1 MKKLTR
7 LLSALLAVA
16 VLVSSCAG
24 CGSKTDGSTFA
35 SQGNTAAAPAQT
47 KELVWWMIGPE
58 PKDLAAVNA
67 KVNEYT
73 KSKLNVTVKFKYANW
88 GDYSKKL
95 TTVIQSGEKYDI
107 AFGTSINNYI
117 DLARKHYFA
126 DLSDPLKSNA
136 TALYKYIPS
145 DLWVAMT
152 LNNKIFGVPAYKDSS
167 KSMYWVW
174 DKNTVSK
181 LNIKYDTIN
190 TLQDMEPVLKSIKAQ
205 DPGKYPLALSSDGL
219 GQDAL
224 LYNYDMILNE
234 PNLCVRLDD
243 KGAKVVDG
251 FSQPDVMDELK
262 ALSSYMK
269 KGYINPDAA
278 TTQETPKF
286 QAVFPAQGFVGADA
300 DWATQKGYSVVSHK
314 YSGPY
319 YSTGSIQG
327 SFLVVSAG
335 SANINESVKL
345 IELVNTDAYLRN
357 LIAFGIEGKNYN
369 KTGPNTIKV
378 LNDGYQTAAYSQGTF
393 FNMYAVDP
401 APSNKWQLVKQQNE
415 QAKAS
420 PILGFNFDSTKVSP
434 QIAACK
440 TIFEKYYSNLM
451 TGSVDPTVEVP
462 KMENELNNAGYQAII
477 KEAQDQ
483 INAYLKK

>member
-1 MKKLTR
+1 
-7 LLSALLAVA
+7 
-16 VLVSSCAG
+16 
-24 CGSKTDGSTFA
+24 
-35 SQGNTAAAPAQT
+35 
-47 KELVWWMIGPE
+47 MIGSE
-58 PKDLAAVNA
+58 PKDLSTVTA

-73 KSKLNVTVKFKYANW
+73 KSKINVTVKFKYANW

-95 TTVIQSGEKYDI
+95 TTIIQSGEKYDI

-117 DLARKHYFA
+117 DLARKNYFA
-126 DLSDPLKSNA
+126 DLSTTLKSNA
-136 TALYKYIPS
+136 IALYQYIPS
-145 DLWVAMT
+145 YLWKAMT

-174 DKNTVSK
+174 DKDTATK
-181 LNIKYDTIN
+181 LKINYNNIN
-190 TLQDMEPVLKSIKAQ
+190 TLQDMGEALKSIKAN
-205 DPGKYPLALSSDGL
+205 DPSKYPLALSSDGL

-234 PNLCVRLDD
+234 PNLCVRIDD
-243 KGAKVVDG
+243 NNAKVVNG
-251 FSQPDVMDELK
+251 FSQPDVMNELK
-262 ALSSYMK
+262 TLNSYMK

-286 QAVFPAQGFVGADA
+286 QAVFPGQGFVGADS
-300 DWATQKGYSVVSHK
+300 DWSTQKGYTVVSHK

-327 SFLVVSAG
+327 SFLVVSAS

-345 IELVNTDAYLRN
+345 IELVNTDKYLRN
-357 LIAFGIEGKNYN
+357 LIAFGIEGKNYK
-369 KTGPNTIKV
+369 KTGDNTIKV
-378 LNDGYQTAAYSQGTF
+378 LDDGYQTAAYSQGTF

-415 QAKAS
+415 QAKPS

-440 TIFEKYYSNLM
+440 TIFEKYYANLM

-462 KMENELNNAGYQAII
+462 KMENELNNAGYQDII

-483 INAYLKK
+483 INTFLKK